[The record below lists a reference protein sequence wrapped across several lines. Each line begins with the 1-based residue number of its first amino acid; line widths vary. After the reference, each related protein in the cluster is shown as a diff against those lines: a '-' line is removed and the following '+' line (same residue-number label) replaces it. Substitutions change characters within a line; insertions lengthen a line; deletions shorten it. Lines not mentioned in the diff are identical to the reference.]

1 MALLEH
7 PSSQGGYSLSFL
19 AKAANNNPSSAMVG
33 DLLDQQRSSSEL
45 SHVVGHDGIQV
56 TGKLALSHSSSS
68 STSGGSSAQAAV
80 ATSVIR
86 RSPDSPDSS
95 NEDSAWFL
103 RQVLQQQQQQQQ
115 QHHQTGEHQG
125 SATPLTPATSPA
137 RGIRRPRHDSIA
149 SDVEASAADRVE
161 LDDEDEE
168 IDELKKESIN
178 HSEDEEEEEKSKRAR
193 VESIVSA
200 MRTSTPAAINGCKK
214 RKLYQPQQH
223 GHKFTSEGE
232 EEDDE
237 TDERNDSLSEEQHE
251 LSMARAQASSR
262 SSSAQQQ
269 QQRDV
274 MQMQQPQ
281 PHDPIRSLQERIA
294 SLHQQRFAA
303 LQQQQQRSEKMN
315 NEPVQ
320 QQQPQIRRP
329 VRDDA
334 GRTRN
339 ALQHHQPMTFGMR
352 SNLPSSD
359 LSHVSQAHA
368 AYLDATRRMLMEQQ
382 RQQAPSK
389 SQHAQQ
395 PQQLPVSNVQ
405 QPAQPLNAKEPV
417 SSNSELEGLAEMLK
431 SELASSLAQLVDSTL
446 SRFAA
451 AQQQQR
457 RHVIVNN
464 QKSSAN
470 STSADESEL
479 SKLQRGRV
487 IDRGL
492 RNGDLAALGLTSPF
506 LRTPYGPLPHHLFPQ
521 QQSPN
526 AALNHIVNSI
536 GAGIHPAAA
545 AAAAAAGLANI
556 GQFAQQQQQQQ
567 QQEEQDAIDADA
579 AEQNE
584 ALSLVV
590 SPKKRRF
597 TTATST
603 NNNNKTASSERNS
616 SPTPGNHQNVETRL
630 SPLEISLINHSSS
643 AHSPP
648 PSRSPTP
655 PSQQQQ
661 RYPVPAA
668 QQTSAAA
675 GGPPPLLH
683 HPSLFSNYSAYF
695 AAAAAAAAAGAQ
707 QAQAAQAAAGSS
719 SQRSCKSPEL
729 DLTSA
734 STSASL
740 LHPALLASHHHHHH
754 QRSHHHS
761 SHHDN
766 TDRHSES
773 SDGASPYGSVH
784 QSSTLTPMHLRK
796 AKLMFFWCRYPSS
809 SVLKTFFPDVNFNK
823 NNTAQLVKWFSNF
836 REFYYIQME
845 KYSRQLLSEGVVNA
859 DDIHVSP
866 DSELFRALNLHYNR
880 NNHIEVPSPFVF
892 VVSETLREFFK
903 AIQAGKDAEPSWK
916 KAIYKIIARLD
927 EQVPEYF
934 RTPNFLEHLE

>member
-1 MALLEH
+1 
-7 PSSQGGYSLSFL
+7 
-19 AKAANNNPSSAMVG
+19 MVG
-33 DLLDQQRSSSEL
+33 DLLDQQRSEL
-45 SHVVGHDGIQV
+45 LNRDGIQV
-56 TGKLALSHSSSS
+56 TGKVALSHSSSS
-68 STSGGSSAQAAV
+68 SSSSSTTSTGGSAQAAV

-86 RSPDSPDSS
+86 RSPDSPDSG
-95 NEDSAWFL
+95 NEDSTWFL
-103 RQVLQQQQQQQQ
+103 RQVLHQQQQERSEAADQVDE
-115 QHHQTGEHQG
+115 G
-125 SATPLTPATSPA
+125 APLTPATSPA
-137 RGIRRPRHDSIA
+137 RGIRRPRHNSSA
-149 SDVEASAADRVE
+149 SVEEQPLHQAVV
-161 LDDEDEE
+161 DEDEE
-168 IDELKKESIN
+168 ELLKKESAA
-178 HSEDEEEEEKSKRAR
+178 EEEDDEEEEEEEKKRSR
-193 VESIVSA
+193 VESIVST

-223 GHKFTSEGE
+223 GHTAISVGKFTSEGE

-251 LSMARAQASSR
+251 LNMARAQASSR
-262 SSSAQQQ
+262 SSSAQQ
-269 QQRDV
+269 RD
-274 MQMQQPQ
+274 MIQMQQQ
-281 PHDPIRSLQERIA
+281 QQQHDPIRSLQERIA

-303 LQQQQQRSEKMN
+303 LQRAEKPADQPAQQQQ
-315 NEPVQ
+315 
-320 QQQPQIRRP
+320 QIRRP

-339 ALQHHQPMTFGMR
+339 PLHQPNFNMR
-352 SNLPSSD
+352 SAGGD

-368 AYLDATRRMLMEQQ
+368 AYLDATRRLLMEQQ
-382 RQQAPSK
+382 QQRQQQQPKPVQQQQPVA
-389 SQHAQQ
+389 QAAQQ
-395 PQQLPVSNVQ
+395 PQQ
-405 QPAQPLNAKEPV
+405 KEPMAT
-417 SSNSELEGLAEMLK
+417 ELEGLAEMLK

-451 AQQQQR
+451 QQQQQR
-457 RHVIVNN
+457 RNVIVNN
-464 QKSSAN
+464 SSSKS
-470 STSADESEL
+470 SADESEL

-545 AAAAAAGLANI
+545 AAAAAAAGLANI
-556 GQFAQQQQQQQ
+556 GSFVQQQQSSQA
-567 QQEEQDAIDADA
+567 EEDAMDADA

-597 TTATST
+597 N
-603 NNNNKTASSERNS
+603 NNNNKTTTPSERNGDE
-616 SPTPGNHQNVETRL
+616 SPLPNSAETRL
-630 SPLEISLINHSSS
+630 SPLEISLINQSSS

-648 PSRSPTP
+648 PSRTPSP

-661 RYPVPAA
+661 QRYVPA
-668 QQTSAAA
+668 QQQPQQSQPSS
-675 GGPPPLLH
+675 GPPPLLH

-707 QAQAAQAAAGSS
+707 AASS
-719 SQRSCKSPEL
+719 SQRSKSPVEL
-729 DLTSA
+729 DMTSP
-734 STSASL
+734 STSSL
-740 LHPALLASHHHHHH
+740 LHPALLASHHHHH
-754 QRSHHHS
+754 RSHHHSS

-836 REFYYIQME
+836 RLVLISSFLYLYFLCFRRIRNIRPLFFFFARPTEDSWADVGSMRVCPIRIGPLSNW
-845 KYSRQLLSEGVVNA
+845 SRIRVGRRVEAGGRRSDV
-859 DDIHVSP
+859 
-866 DSELFRALNLHYNR
+866 DS
-880 NNHIEVPSPFVF
+880 
-892 VVSETLREFFK
+892 
-903 AIQAGKDAEPSWK
+903 
-916 KAIYKIIARLD
+916 
-927 EQVPEYF
+927 
-934 RTPNFLEHLE
+934 LEI